1 MAETWLEELPTC
13 LLFGDHRAG
22 KKTHKRLAGS
32 PREEKDPAA
41 PTGPHAPIFCSPLS
55 RNAGPVWLTPGPLPS
70 ENLPLKLITDKY
82 QLVSSLQE
90 VLGSG
95 GGSELHLRR
104 AGRRGSLRRGPALH
118 HFLPPMAEAAS
129 TIGGGTALKVE
140 RLGVSF
146 KPHADHGR
154 GPGWA
159 PQWTLG
165 ARTTSQP
172 PTHFSS
178 VAAGQFKAPRVTC
191 PMWSLLICWRVE
203 VTQSRPPTSV
213 GRQAWGERPYLH
225 NLLGF
230 QPHDSLETQGFLSV
244 ERVSAQAAVR
254 RVCSPKHRRGQAGT
268 SWGAGHILPRTGCA
282 ARGRRSL
289 GRGSH
294 DSHWGPDCSS
304 GLGGPPPRDRRQ
316 ARGTHPPQDGTPS
329 LGAAP
334 RPHSLERSKASAQNH
349 LHLLGVGP
357 GGAQVDPGGGVHPGW
372 TGIET
377 PRTRNKKHNWH
388 IYFFFPCFVFF
399 FLFSLNL
406 RKQDLRRQHSSI
418 GLPGPE
424 GHMCVPSEGMAG
436 GAGGVGGRPGGGSR
450 TTVTRRCVWECW
462 AGLAAVFYTTSQQNP
477 LLPPRTA

>member
-191 PMWSLLICWRVE
+191 PMWSLLICWA
-203 VTQSRPPTSV
+203 SRGDTEPPAHIC
-213 GRQAWGERPYLH
+213 R
-225 NLLGF
+225 
-230 QPHDSLETQGFLSV
+230 
-244 ERVSAQAAVR
+244 AA
-254 RVCSPKHRRGQAGT
+254 
-268 SWGAGHILPRTGCA
+268 
-282 ARGRRSL
+282 
-289 GRGSH
+289 
-294 DSHWGPDCSS
+294 
-304 GLGGPPPRDRRQ
+304 
-316 ARGTHPPQDGTPS
+316 
-329 LGAAP
+329 
-334 RPHSLERSKASAQNH
+334 
-349 LHLLGVGP
+349 
-357 GGAQVDPGGGVHPGW
+357 
-372 TGIET
+372 
-377 PRTRNKKHNWH
+377 
-388 IYFFFPCFVFF
+388 
-399 FLFSLNL
+399 
-406 RKQDLRRQHSSI
+406 
-418 GLPGPE
+418 
-424 GHMCVPSEGMAG
+424 
-436 GAGGVGGRPGGGSR
+436 GVGGAALSAQSAGVSTTQQLGNPRLPFCRASVSSGCCQESLLPEAQEGTGGYLLGGRSHSAKDRLCSQRQEKLGERIPRQPLGTRLFFWAGGTTSKGQTPGEGHTSTPRWHPLSGGCSEASQLGKEQSQCPKPSPSPGG
-450 TTVTRRCVWECW
+450 W
-462 AGLAAVFYTTSQQNP
+462 AWWSPG
-477 LLPPRTA
+477 